1 LASAIFACGCAA
13 SGGSSGSGGSGD
25 TTGSGG
31 STGSGGNGS
40 GGTTG
45 SGGSGSGGNTAS
57 GGTTGSGGSGSGG
70 NGSGGTIG
78 SGGAT
83 GSGGTS
89 GTGGTTA
96 SGGTTGS
103 GGHGGATGSGGT
115 TGLGGST
122 GLGGNTAS
130 GGATGSGGSSGSGG
144 TTGAGGSGTGGA
156 GGGSSSVTVQLGQT
170 EQMIEGF
177 GINDNWAA
185 GSTPAALFTTSGSGL
200 GLTILRTGMS
210 DTGAFYNS
218 GETTGDVATLKA
230 GAGSDAK
237 LIGSVW
243 SPPASCKSANTI
255 NPSDTNGLDGGHL
268 MASCYTSWA
277 TTIANFAGSN
287 GFYAMSIGNEP
298 DFNSCGSNDPCNG
311 QYPTTLM
318 TAQEMTAYVKIA
330 GPLLKAKG
338 VKVIAPEASEWL
350 HQWSNVSAGPDV
362 NGHESSDPLKCGC
375 FPDKN
380 TNSCASACNSGMG
393 YDYGHAM
400 AADSTAWGAFD
411 ILGVHQYDSQSATA
425 WPSDVNGGKPNKE
438 VWETE
443 MSGVKWWP
451 QQGPSCD
458 IANGVAVAGW
468 IHSALTVGQASA
480 WLWWWYQASGTDD
493 NEGLLL
499 KSGSTA
505 SGCSGTDTKRHY
517 TLGNFSKFIRPG
529 YNRVDVTGTVPSGVQ
544 LSAYK
549 GSDGTVVVVAINSS
563 TSTVSVPITISGGTT
578 TPASMTPTVTDAS
591 NNLVAKTAV
600 TVSGGSFTA
609 SLGGPSVTTFVG
621 K

>member
-1 LASAIFACGCAA
+1 MESTGTGGAKGGSTGTGGAS
-13 SGGSSGSGGSGD
+13 SGGATGTGGAAGSTGTGGATS
-25 TTGSGG
+25 TGG
-31 STGSGGNGS
+31 STGSGGS
-40 GGTTG
+40 AGG
-45 SGGSGSGGNTAS
+45 AS
-57 GGTTGSGGSGSGG
+57 G
-70 NGSGGTIG
+70 
-78 SGGAT
+78 A
-83 GSGGTS
+83 
-89 GTGGTTA
+89 
-96 SGGTTGS
+96 
-103 GGHGGATGSGGT
+103 
-115 TGLGGST
+115 
-122 GLGGNTAS
+122 
-130 GGATGSGGSSGSGG
+130 
-144 TTGAGGSGTGGA
+144 
-156 GGGSSSVTVQLGQT
+156 VTVQLGMT
-170 EQMIEGF
+170 EQLIEGF

-185 GSTPAALFTTSGSGL
+185 GSTPAALFQTSGSGI

-218 GETTGDVATLKA
+218 GEASGDVATLKA

-243 SPPASCKSANTI
+243 SPPASCKTANTI
-255 NPSDTNGLDGGHL
+255 NPSDSDGRDGGHL
-268 MASCYTSWA
+268 MVSASCATTWA

-311 QYPTTLM
+311 AYPTTLM
-318 TAQEMTAYVKIA
+318 TAAEMTTYVKIA

-350 HQWSNVSAGPDV
+350 HQWSNVSAGPDSS
-362 NGHESSDPLKCGC
+362 GKESSDPLKCGC

-380 TNSCASACNSGMG
+380 TNSCASSCSNGGG
-393 YDYGHAM
+393 YDYGHVM

-411 ILGVHQYDSQSATA
+411 ILGVHEYDSQSAVA
-425 WPSDVNGGKPNKE
+425 WPTDVNGGKPNKE
-438 VWETE
+438 VWQTE

-499 KSGSTA
+499 KSGSSA
-505 SGCSGTDTKRHY
+505 SGCSGGDTKRHY
-517 TLGNFSKFIRPG
+517 TLGNFSKFIRPN
-529 YNRVDVTGTVPSGVQ
+529 YNRVDVTGTIPSGVQ

-549 GSDGTVVVVAINSS
+549 GSDGTVVVVAINSG
-563 TSTVSVPITISGGTT
+563 TSTVSVPITISGGTA
-578 TPASMTPTVTDAS
+578 PASLTPWLTDAS
-591 NNLVAKTAV
+591 NNLVSKTAV

>member
-1 LASAIFACGCAA
+1 M
-13 SGGSSGSGGSGD
+13 
-25 TTGSGG
+25 
-31 STGSGGNGS
+31 
-40 GGTTG
+40 
-45 SGGSGSGGNTAS
+45 
-57 GGTTGSGGSGSGG
+57 
-70 NGSGGTIG
+70 
-78 SGGAT
+78 
-83 GSGGTS
+83 
-89 GTGGTTA
+89 
-96 SGGTTGS
+96 
-103 GGHGGATGSGGT
+103 
-115 TGLGGST
+115 
-122 GLGGNTAS
+122 
-130 GGATGSGGSSGSGG
+130 
-144 TTGAGGSGTGGA
+144 
-156 GGGSSSVTVQLGQT
+156 T
-170 EQMIEGF
+170 EQKIEGF

-185 GSTPAALFTTSGSGL
+185 GSTPAALFQTTGTSGI

-210 DTGAFYNS
+210 DSTGQSSGQFYN
-218 GETTGDVATLKA
+218 GTAETGGDIKTLMS

-243 SPPASCKSANTI
+243 SPPTTCKTANTI
-255 NPSDTNGLDGGHL
+255 NPGDSNGLDGGHL
-268 MASCYTSWA
+268 MVSASCA
-277 TTIANFAGSN
+277 TTWANTIASFAASN

-298 DFNSCGSNDPCNG
+298 DFNSCGSSDPCNG

-318 TAQEMTAYVKIA
+318 TASEMVTWVQTAKTA
-330 GPLLKAKG
+330 FMKNAP
-338 VKVIAPEASEWL
+338 KVLIIAPEASEWL

-362 NGHESSDPLKCGC
+362 NGKESSDPLKCGC

-380 TNSCASACNSGMG
+380 TNSCSCASGMG

-400 AADSTAWGAFD
+400 AANSAAWAAFD
-411 ILGVHQYDSQSATA
+411 ILGVHEYDSQSAVA
-425 WPSDVNGGKPNKE
+425 WPSDINGGKPNKE
-438 VWETE
+438 VWQTE

-451 QQGPSCD
+451 DQGPSCD
-458 IANGVAVAGW
+458 IANGVKVAGW

-499 KSGSTA
+499 KSGSSA
-505 SGCSGTDTKRHY
+505 SGCSGGDTKRHY
-517 TLGNFSKFIRPG
+517 TLGNYSKFVRPG
-529 YNRVDVTGTVPSGVQ
+529 YMRVDVTGTVPSGVQ

-563 TSTVSVPITISGGTT
+563 TSTVSVPITIAGGTT
-578 TPASMTPTVTDAS
+578 TPASMTPNVTDAS